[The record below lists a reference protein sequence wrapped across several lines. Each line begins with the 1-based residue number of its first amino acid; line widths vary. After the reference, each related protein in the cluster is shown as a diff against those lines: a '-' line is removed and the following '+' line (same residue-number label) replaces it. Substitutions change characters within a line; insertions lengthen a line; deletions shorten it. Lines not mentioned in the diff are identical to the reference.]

1 MNYKLVNGE
10 KIYGYRWVILALCV
24 LAVICVNGA
33 TLIFAGMAGP
43 LLTPVEA
50 GGYGMTPQQ
59 FQILNSCSYLTGFLF
74 CLVTGT
80 WADRK
85 GLKQVMVIGLA
96 ISLVGAALRI
106 LTHGFV
112 GMFLTS
118 VAFGFGLA
126 ALNANSAKMLRLWFP
141 GNMVG
146 VAMGVYLAGATVGC
160 ALAVPIA
167 AMFTNVTPVFIG
179 VAVLSAVTLVAWM
192 IFYKKHPENEVP
204 VYEPVLEHLGVV
216 VKSKN
221 LWIACMVIG
230 FIMAAGA
237 VNNGNLVAWLSGAK
251 GLDTQ
256 TAAWVSSMCN
266 ITCALGGV
274 AFPILI
280 AKTHGEKF
288 WLAGFAFAVV
298 IGVIIYYFTLD
309 GMATAYGVIIVS
321 VLVGGALPLSKAL
334 PAQLPDIKMEHMG
347 AAGGLHSMVQ
357 NALAFLIPSFIV
369 GPLITAA
376 DGSMNYDMVQYCYM
390 AGAALVGIFAL
401 MLPKLVTGSPAED
414 VEGEPAEAA
423 AEEETA

>member
-33 TLIFAGMAGP
+33 TLIFAGMAVP

-50 GGYGMTPQQ
+50 GGYGLTPQE

-96 ISLVGAALRI
+96 ISLVGAVLRI
-106 LTHGFV
+106 FTNDFI
-112 GMFLTS
+112 GMFATS
-118 VAFGFGLA
+118 VVFGFGLA

-167 AMFTNVTPVFIG
+167 ASFTNVTPVFIG
-179 VAVLSAVTLVAWM
+179 VAVLSAVTLIAWV
-192 IFYKKHPENEVP
+192 FLYKKHPENEQP
-204 VYEPVLEHLGVV
+204 VYEPVAKHLGVV
-216 VKSKN
+216 MKSKN
-221 LWIACMVIG
+221 LWIACLVIG
-230 FIMAAGA
+230 FLMAAGA
-237 VNNGNLVAWLSGAK
+237 INNGNLVAWLSGAK
-251 GLDTQ
+251 GVDPQ

-266 ITCALGGV
+266 ITCSVGGIV
-274 AFPILI
+274 FPLII

-288 WLAGFAFAVV
+288 WLAGLAFAVV
-298 IGVIIYYFTLD
+298 IGVYIYYFTMD
-309 GMATAYGVIIVS
+309 GMMTAYGVIAVS
-321 VLVGGALPLSKAL
+321 VLVGGTLPLAKSL
-334 PAQLPDIKMEHMG
+334 PAQLPDIKPEHMG
-347 AAGGLHSMVQ
+347 AAGGLHSTMQ
-357 NALAFLIPSFIV
+357 NALAFLIPSFVV
-369 GPLITAA
+369 GPLITGA
-376 DGSMNYDMVQYCYM
+376 DGSMNFDMVQYCYM
-390 AGAALVGIFAL
+390 AGAALVGITAL
-401 MLPKLVTGSPAED
+401 LLPKLVTG
-414 VEGEPAEAA
+414 GEAASEEAA
-423 AEEETA
+423 AEE